1 MMDRLQG
8 KVAVITG
15 AGSGMGRATALR
27 FAQEGAA
34 VFVADIDEGSGP
46 AAVEVISAGG
56 GRAEFMQTDV
66 ASSEDV
72 RRLLAAAVERFGGLD
87 ILFNNA
93 GIVGESA
100 RLADQSEENWQRV
113 LGVNLTGVYLGMRH
127 AIPAMLERGG
137 GSIISTAS
145 VAGMVGWAGAAAYS
159 ASKAAV
165 INLTRTAAI
174 EYARWNI
181 RVNCICPGVIHT
193 PLLEGIYGGSI
204 AGAEE
209 RLLRMQPMPR
219 LGTPDD
225 IAAMALYLASDESAF
240 VTGAAMVVD
249 GGYTAR

>member
-1 MMDRLQG
+1 MGRLEN

-15 AGSGMGRATALR
+15 AGSGMGRATALL

-34 VFVADIDEGSGP
+34 VLVADVNERGGEET
-46 AAVEVISAGG
+46 VERITADG
-56 GRAEFMQTDV
+56 GRAAFLRTDV
-66 ASSEDV
+66 VSSEDV
-72 RRLLAAAVERFGGLD
+72 RAMIQMALDRFGGLD
-87 ILFNNA
+87 VLFNNA
-93 GIVGESA
+93 GIAGESA
-100 RLADQSEENWQRV
+100 RLAEQSEENWHRV

-159 ASKAAV
+159 AAKSAV

-174 EYARWNI
+174 EYARRNI
-181 RVNCICPGVIHT
+181 RVNCICPGVIQT
-193 PLLEGIYGGSI
+193 PLLDSIHGGSI
-204 AGAEE
+204 EANRD

-219 LGTPDD
+219 LGEPED
-225 IAAMALYLASDESAF
+225 IASMALFLASDESAF

>member
-1 MMDRLQG
+1 MGRLEN

-15 AGSGMGRATALR
+15 AASGMGRATAAR
-27 FAQEGAA
+27 FAREGAA
-34 VFVADIDEGSGP
+34 VLLADVDERGGEEAVARI
-46 AAVEVISAGG
+46 AADG
-56 GRAEFMQTDV
+56 GRAAFVRTDV
-66 ASSEDV
+66 SSSDAV
-72 RRLLAAAVERFGGLD
+72 QAMIGAALERFGGLD
-87 ILFNNA
+87 VLFNNA
-93 GIVGESA
+93 GIAGESA

-127 AIPAMLERGG
+127 AIPVMLERGG

-174 EYARWNI
+174 EYARRNI

-204 AGAEE
+204 EGAMD

-219 LGTPDD
+219 LGTPEDV
-225 IAAMALYLASDESAF
+225 ARMAFFLASDESAF

>member
-1 MMDRLQG
+1 MGRLEN

-15 AGSGMGRATALR
+15 AGSGMGRASAIL
-27 FAQEGAA
+27 FAREGAT
-34 VFVADIDEGSGP
+34 VLVADVNERGGEET
-46 AAVEVISAGG
+46 VERIVAEG
-56 GRAEFMQTDV
+56 GRAAFLRTDV

-72 RRLLAAAVERFGGLD
+72 HAMVHAAVDRFGALD

-93 GIVGESA
+93 GIAGESG
-100 RLADQSEENWQRV
+100 RLADQSEGNWQRV
-113 LGVNLTGVYLGMRH
+113 IGINLTGVYLGMRH
-127 AIPAMLERGG
+127 AIPVMLERGG

-159 ASKAAV
+159 AAKAGV

-193 PLLEGIYGGSI
+193 PLLESIHGGDI
-204 AGAEE
+204 EPA
-209 RLLRMQPMPR
+209 RDHLLRLQPMRR
-219 LGTPDD
+219 LGEPED
-225 IAAMALYLASDESAF
+225 IARMALFLASDDSTF
-240 VTGAAMVVD
+240 VTGAAMMVD

>member
-1 MMDRLQG
+1 MARLEN

-15 AGSGMGRATALR
+15 AGSGMGRATALL
-27 FAQEGAA
+27 FAREGA
-34 VFVADIDEGSGP
+34 VVLVADVDERGGEET
-46 AAVEVISAGG
+46 VERITGDG
-56 GRAEFMQTDV
+56 GRASFLRVDV

-72 RRLLAAAVERFGGLD
+72 GRMVQAALERFGALD

-93 GIVGESA
+93 GIAGESA
-100 RLADQSEENWQRV
+100 RLAEQSEENWGRV

-127 AIPAMLERGG
+127 AIPVMLERGG

-159 ASKAAV
+159 ASKAGV

-193 PLLEGIYGGSI
+193 PLLEGIHGGSI
-204 AGAEE
+204 EGARE
-209 RLLRMQPMPR
+209 RLLRLQPMPR
-219 LGTPDD
+219 LGEPEDV
-225 IAAMALYLASDESAF
+225 ARMALYLASDESAF

>member
-1 MMDRLQG
+1 MGRLET

-15 AGSGMGRATALR
+15 AASGMGRATAAL
-27 FAQEGAA
+27 FAREGAA
-34 VFVADIDEGSGP
+34 VLLADVEERGVAQ
-46 AAVEVISAGG
+46 AAEEIVAEG
-56 GRAEFMQTDV
+56 GRAAFLRTDV
-66 ASSEDV
+66 SSSEDV
-72 RRLLAAAVERFGGLD
+72 RRMVEAALERFGALD
-87 ILFNNA
+87 VLFNNA
-93 GIVGESA
+93 GIAGESA
-100 RLADQSEENWQRV
+100 RLADQSEENWGRV
-113 LGVNLTGVYLGMRH
+113 LAINLTGVYLGMRH
-127 AIPAMLERGG
+127 AIPMMLERGG

-193 PLLEGIYGGSI
+193 PLLENIYGGSI
-204 AGAEE
+204 EGAMD

-219 LGTPDD
+219 LGTPEDV
-225 IAAMALYLASDESAF
+225 AQMALFLASDESAF